1 MKKSPPPQFFSA
13 EWIFIC
19 IFYLSISLF
28 TSFCLFFNFCP
39 LSLSAIFSDL
49 SPPPVIQPFLSA
61 SALFTRSQL
70 AQAQRR
76 CLPEGRIKCNGACQL
91 STHQV
96 GQSQK
101 AANHRALIGCAC
113 HKRTIVELSFGLD
126 GKSGLC
132 SLNSNID
139 FFSTRGRFALAI
151 LTISYFGK
159 TTSFSS
165 RRVTV

>member
-1 MKKSPPPQFFSA
+1 MKKVPHPSFSPPNGFLFVY
-13 EWIFIC
+13 FI
-19 IFYLSISLF
+19 Y
-28 TSFCLFFNFCP
+28 LFFFLLP
-39 LSLSAIFSDL
+39 SVFSLISVRFPSPPFSPI
-49 SPPPVIQPFLSA
+49 SPPVIQPFLSA